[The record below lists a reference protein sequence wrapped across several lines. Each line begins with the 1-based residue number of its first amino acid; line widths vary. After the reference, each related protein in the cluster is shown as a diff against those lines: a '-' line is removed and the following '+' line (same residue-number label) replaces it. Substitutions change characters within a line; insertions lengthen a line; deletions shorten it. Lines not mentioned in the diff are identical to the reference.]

1 MLYQN
6 VAVANDYCL
15 KDLFEWITR
24 RTVPDFQCFENKL
37 GSTIVPL
44 QVLARPVRLYPRR
57 HAALPKREN
66 CHRLVASQW
75 QRIKKLTFLIHFGT
89 TYPHG
94 LAANLLT
101 KL

>member
-37 GSTIVPL
+37 GSTAAPL
-44 QVLARPVRLYPRR
+44 QVLARPVRLYLRMYVQ
-57 HAALPKREN
+57 LIQL
-66 CHRLVASQW
+66 RLSLS
-75 QRIKKLTFLIHFGT
+75 R
-89 TYPHG
+89 P
-94 LAANLLT
+94 
-101 KL
+101 

>member
-37 GSTIVPL
+37 GSATVPL
-44 QVLARPVRLYPRR
+44 QVFVRPVRHCTRTDTRHFPRGKT
-57 HAALPKREN
+57 ATDLSQ
-66 CHRLVASQW
+66 AS
-75 QRIKKLTFLIHFGT
+75 GS
-89 TYPHG
+89 
-94 LAANLLT
+94 A
-101 KL
+101 

>member
-24 RTVPDFQCFENKL
+24 RTVPDFQCYENKL

-44 QVLARPVRLYPRR
+44 QVLARPVRLYMRMY
-57 HAALPKREN
+57 
-66 CHRLVASQW
+66 VQ
-75 QRIKKLTFLIHFGT
+75 LIQLWLSLSR
-89 TYPHG
+89 P
-94 LAANLLT
+94 
-101 KL
+101 

>member
-37 GSTIVPL
+37 GSTAECQQQFP
-44 QVLARPVRLYPRR
+44 QRPVRLYMRMYVQ
-57 HAALPKREN
+57 LIQL
-66 CHRLVASQW
+66 RLSLS
-75 QRIKKLTFLIHFGT
+75 R
-89 TYPHG
+89 P
-94 LAANLLT
+94 
-101 KL
+101 